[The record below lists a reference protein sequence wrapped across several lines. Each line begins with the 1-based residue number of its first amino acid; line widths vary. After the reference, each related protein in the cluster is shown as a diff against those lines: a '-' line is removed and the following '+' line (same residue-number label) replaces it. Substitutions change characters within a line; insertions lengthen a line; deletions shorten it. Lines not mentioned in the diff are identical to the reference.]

1 MRPRINHTVGAAG
14 LLGIIEH
21 AHLRTDKPNI
31 GGWALPLPP
40 GHGLLGLLWG
50 VQLKS
55 NR

>member
-31 GGWALPLPP
+31 GGGGPGPRATWAT
-40 GHGLLGLLWG
+40 LGCY

-55 NR
+55 IR